1 MSTHSTSKVDF
12 TQCPYLDWDPSTI
25 RIFHSAVL
33 DWEQG
38 SPPGKCCKGLTLE
51 KEIRKYRLFS
61 ICIIVNFDKE
71 IIEMVEFYSDGT
83 INNSTWRFKMI
94 KKDAQT

>member
-51 KEIRKYRLFS
+51 KEIRKYCLQ
-61 ICIIVNFDKE
+61 IYNIVYLDKD

-83 INNSTWRFKMI
+83 INNSTWRFKTI